1 MKGNKMDFKEYIDLP
16 QADENCELCKGEGE
30 VQCCRGESYYYDECD
45 CVMVKHYKSEKYL
58 DLKRE
63 RRPTPPLRWLKI
75 TL

>member
-1 MKGNKMDFKEYIDLP
+1 MDFKEYIDLP

-58 DLKRE
+58 DLKMAKMHQGMLDYTIKMRN
-63 RRPTPPLRWLKI
+63 L
-75 TL
+75 